1 MIFKIQLSCGIFL
14 NEIDHSMSDIYIL
27 SVKIVEDIY
36 THMEFCDLYDKHL
49 FLDSNIDYVSIV
61 CMAKCLAYHSWPT
74 MLHGII
80 I

>member
-1 MIFKIQLSCGIFL
+1 MKLIIVCQISIYYQL
-14 NEIDHSMSDIYIL
+14 NL
-27 SVKIVEDIY
+27 SEDIY

-49 FLDSNIDYVSIV
+49 FLDLNIDYVSIV